1 MINRVR
7 RGAGPNGTDASVP
20 INVAYNHHYG
30 LTVVG
35 AGASVERVKRDPSK
49 PETMM
54 GHDAPG
60 EPGYVNIPVEHTPD
74 PNGLP
79 TSGLFGYNNGGE
91 FRKSYHGLAPPFA
104 QIIASPRE
112 VHFGPVSEALQNAIY
127 LVFYLFMFPESHT
140 MPVPFVSLIDANRHL
155 EQGKDGYSRW

>member
-49 PETMM
+49 PETMT

-112 VHFGPVSEALQNAIY
+112 VHFGPVSEINMQ
-127 LVFYLFMFPESHT
+127 FTS
-140 MPVPFVSLIDANRHL
+140 SCLI
-155 EQGKDGYSRW
+155 